1 MGTGTADEKVHELMK
16 QYKRWTKGKLLERL
30 RVLEKQRVSDE
41 MSSKEKAEARQKEC
55 ARLFYLRKR
64 IREGSF
70 TLFLK
75 EQWLETREANPRLWA
90 RLTEEE
96 QALVVESEF
105 TDLSAYHQRRLEKKE
120 KKAKKEWKGEN
131 PSNEPSK
138 FVLST
143 EWADGMD
150 VSCGSEGSA
159 RSLSSTHSQTPP
171 TTP

>member
-1 MGTGTADEKVHELMK
+1 MGTGTADEKVYELMRH
-16 QYKRWTKGKLLERL
+16 YKRWTKGKLLERL

-75 EQWLETREANPRLWA
+75 EQWLETREANPRLWG

-105 TDLSAYHQRRLEKKE
+105 TDLSPYHQRRLAKKAE
-120 KKAKKEWKGEN
+120 KAKKEWKGEK

-143 EWADGMD
+143 EWADGVD
-150 VSCGSEGSA
+150 VSCESEGSA
-159 RSLSSTHSQTPP
+159 RSLSSTHSPTPP

>member
-1 MGTGTADEKVHELMK
+1 MCKT
-16 QYKRWTKGKLLERL
+16 
-30 RVLEKQRVSDE
+30 VLP
-41 MSSKEKAEARQKEC
+41 AEAD
-55 ARLFYLRKR
+55 
-64 IREGSF
+64 
-70 TLFLK
+70 LFLK
-75 EQWLETREANPRLWA
+75 EQRLETREANPRLWA

-96 QALVVESEF
+96 QALVVDSEF
-105 TDLSAYHQRRLEKKE
+105 TNLSAYHQRRLAKKE
-120 KKAKKEWKGEN
+120 KKAKKEWKGEK

-150 VSCGSEGSA
+150 VSCESDGSA

>member
-75 EQWLETREANPRLWA
+75 EQWLETREANPRLWG
-90 RLTEEE
+90 RKN
-96 QALVVESEF
+96 
-105 TDLSAYHQRRLEKKE
+105 RR
-120 KKAKKEWKGEN
+120 W
-131 PSNEPSK
+131 
-138 FVLST
+138 
-143 EWADGMD
+143 WWR
-150 VSCGSEGSA
+150 VSSQTSA
-159 RSLSSTHSQTPP
+159 RTCAGVWR
-171 TTP
+171 